1 MFTHEF
7 FFLIQVLR
15 IYFKV
20 NKLSS
25 NSPRIFISWQTG
37 SIFYFRFDYNKE
49 ESRIRKSLE
58 LWMFIYGFPGTYPRK
73 IIIFDLFRSIE
84 DNPINCGSFMTH
96 CLIQRLISTKNYSF
110 LNIVYTENTH

>member
-7 FFLIQVLR
+7 FFLIQALR

-25 NSPRIFISWQTG
+25 DSPRIFISWQTG
-37 SIFYFRFDYNKE
+37 SIFYFRFDYNEE
-49 ESRIRKSLE
+49 ESRIMNSVELND

-73 IIIFDLFRSIE
+73 IIIFWFIPVNWR
-84 DNPINCGSFMTH
+84 
-96 CLIQRLISTKNYSF
+96 
-110 LNIVYTENTH
+110 